1 MAIGAGK
8 REPGDVMTV
17 AQVADYLH
25 LHKLTI
31 YRYIRERK
39 LPAIRL
45 GRSFRVMRD
54 DVHGFLDARRVGTM
68 EQRPIHHTSPV
79 SKSVPPPPEKGMP
92 DRFERDLDPRRDIVQ
107 PRETMLTYNPLDW
120 VNRGLH

>member
-1 MAIGAGK
+1 MTIRTGK
-8 REPGDVMTV
+8 REPVEVMTV

-31 YRYIRERK
+31 YRYIREQK

-45 GRSFRVMRD
+45 GRSFRIMRD
-54 DVHGFLDARRVGTM
+54 DVHRFLDAQRVGTT
-68 EQRPIHHTSPV
+68 EKRATHEVPRASTVVSRHTAQ
-79 SKSVPPPPEKGMP
+79 EAP
-92 DRFERDLDPRRDIVQ
+92 DRIERDLDPRRDIVQ
-107 PRETMLTYNPLDW
+107 PRETTLTYNPLDW

>member
-1 MAIGAGK
+1 MAIRTEK
-8 REPGDVMTV
+8 REASDVMTV

-45 GRSFRVMRD
+45 GRSFRVMRE
-54 DVHGFLDARRVGTM
+54 DVHKFLDAQRVGTM
-68 EQRPIHHTSPV
+68 EQRPVHPTPRASNP
-79 SKSVPPPPEKGMP
+79 VPPYPEKETS
-92 DRFERDLDPRRDIVQ
+92 DRFEGSLDPRQDIVR
-107 PRETMLTYNPLDW
+107 PRETTLTYNPLDW